1 MRRNSSCAKF
11 GNNAMELIYP
21 DTAQVGLGMRAMK
34 ALIESKEHDKAEGGV
49 ELDFLAGVQRFW
61 GTSHDVARLAP
72 ITPEELAGGLVE
84 PALRRQLMVALTALS
99 LIDGQAQPAE
109 IDLLRVYAA
118 ALEVP
123 DRVTEMLRMHT
134 EGHLLRMR
142 LDLLRRSWVAAKIRD
157 EIRPDQGMWGVLRI
171 LWALVTRREDRE
183 LTARYRALGDH
194 PAGSLGRGYWEYMQR
209 NAFPF
214 PGEKGAPP
222 EIITIHDCV
231 HILSDYDT
239 DPDGEVQVVGFTIG
253 FAAQDPA
260 DHLISIMLQ
269 FHVGT
274 HIAPQVPPSRG
285 HFSPEKFL
293 RAVRRGAAMNID
305 LNDRW
310 DPWTVFDQPVSSLR
324 ERYGIPPADDGAG
337 A

>member
-1 MRRNSSCAKF
+1 
-11 GNNAMELIYP
+11 MELIYP
-21 DTAQVGLGMRAMK
+21 DTAQVGLGLRAMK
-34 ALIESKEHDKAEGGV
+34 ALIESKEQDKADGGI
-49 ELDFLAGVQRFW
+49 ELEFLAGVQRFW
-61 GTSHDVARLAP
+61 GTSHDVATLSP
-72 ITPEELAGGLVE
+72 ITPEELASGLAG
-84 PALRRQLMVALTALS
+84 PALRRQLMVGLTALS
-99 LIDGQAQPAE
+99 LIDGEAQPAE
-109 IDLLRVYAA
+109 IELLRAYAA

-123 DRVTEMLRMHT
+123 DSVTEVLRKHT

-142 LDLLRRSWVAAKIRD
+142 LDLLRRSWVATKIRD
-157 EIRPDQGMWGVLRI
+157 EIRPDQGMRGVLRI
-171 LWALVTRREDRE
+171 LWALVMRSEDRE

-194 PAGSLGRGYWEYMQR
+194 PPGSLGRAYWEYMLR
-209 NAFPF
+209 NEFPF

-231 HILSDYDT
+231 HILSGYDT
-239 DPDGEVQVVGFTIG
+239 DPDGETQVAGFTIG

-285 HFSPEKFL
+285 NFSPEKFL
-293 RAVRRGAAMNID
+293 RAVGRGAAMNIN

-310 DPWTVFDQPVSSLR
+310 NPWTVFEQPVASLR
-324 ERYGIPPADDGAG
+324 ERYGIPPADDD
-337 A
+337 